1 MHPLM
6 ASVLLR
12 IAGLDAF
19 DIDAEAQ
26 PPDRQLAQAEQGVR
40 AGEGDAVVGADRF
53 GHAKVLKNTLK
64 YGKCV
69 AFLRSQ

>member
-26 PPDRQLAQAEQGVR
+26 PPDRQLA
-40 AGEGDAVVGADRF
+40 
-53 GHAKVLKNTLK
+53 
-64 YGKCV
+64 
-69 AFLRSQ
+69 